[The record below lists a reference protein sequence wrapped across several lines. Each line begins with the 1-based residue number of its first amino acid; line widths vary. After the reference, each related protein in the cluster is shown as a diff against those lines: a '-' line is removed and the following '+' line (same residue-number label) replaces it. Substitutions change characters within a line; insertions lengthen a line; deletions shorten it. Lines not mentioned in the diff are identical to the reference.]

1 MFRAKFKPSAA
12 GRGQQAVNIRLSVMA
27 VTLRGGRVGVR
38 AFLLSE
44 WLRGRGRQPVDIRLS
59 VMAVTR
65 RGRGRQPVDIRLSV
79 MAVTR
84 RGLPLEN
91 VKGVRKRWR

>member
-1 MFRAKFKPSAA
+1 MNLMSGQGITYFCNNPSLLRCAFGSWQGETCADSSDVFLFAA
-12 GRGQQAVNIRLSVMA
+12 
-27 VTLRGGRVGVR
+27 
-38 AFLLSE
+38 
-44 WLRGRGRQPVDIRLS
+44 GRGRQPVDIRLS

>member
-1 MFRAKFKPSAA
+1 
-12 GRGQQAVNIRLSVMA
+12 
-27 VTLRGGRVGVR
+27 
-38 AFLLSE
+38 
-44 WLRGRGRQPVDIRLS
+44 
-59 VMAVTR
+59 MAVTR

-91 VKGVRKRWR
+91 VKGVRKRWRKEKNCGNRNPRTKGNLIERIVLAGKTLGRPPQHIGIHTV